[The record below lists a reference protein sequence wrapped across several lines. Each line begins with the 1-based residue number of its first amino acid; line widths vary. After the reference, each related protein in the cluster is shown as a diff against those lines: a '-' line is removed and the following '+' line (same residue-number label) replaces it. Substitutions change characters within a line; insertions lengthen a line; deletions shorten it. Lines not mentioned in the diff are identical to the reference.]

1 MESIL
6 EYRSDQL
13 WPKVAA
19 KGATRAQHG
28 AKSDDGAHGQVG
40 KSVDNANSAA
50 PMAATVANDQ
60 VATATMAGMDTGH
73 AVEIVSPPETV
84 PIQDQN
90 MPTGAGSDQAASGS
104 LTVVSPKVPYKLPK
118 AQRLIRSQN
127 GTLYIEMRDRGNPY
141 AVPLNSSQADAIIRD
156 AAAQER
162 GVALSRAE
170 VGDVKYY
177 LQGYAARTAVSV
189 GVWYRVA
196 PIAGGIEIDAGD
208 DAHTR
213 YRITAGKVEVIRSG
227 SEVVFY
233 RTSASLPLAVPAEVG
248 DAKLL
253 RRYISVHPAT
263 FNLVLGWITYTLA
276 SPKSPTTKYVIL
288 VLQAGQGSGKSA
300 ATKLILS
307 LIDPSR
313 VGVQTLHRNPKDF
326 AIAAQSAHLL
336 AFDNLREISP
346 ELADLLCVASTGGSI
361 SCRQLY
367 TDAEQTVLNLHVALI
382 LNGIHQFVQQQ
393 DFAQRTLPLTMRP
406 ILESERKSE
415 EELAAGLATDLPIIQ
430 RGLFDLIARIFEQLP
445 NARVTSPTR
454 MIGFSKWLAAMELVY
469 GTPPGVFQDLYRDA
483 LNQGQLDSL
492 QECVLAASMLDF
504 AEKTQDGHWQ
514 GSPTE
519 LLNLL
524 NRQATS
530 GTQRSRDWPQNP
542 IALSKRLLPLQAGL
556 LSQGVVVELT
566 RGKTRSIT
574 IKKTGGI
581 ANS

>member
-263 FNLVLGWITYTLA
+263 FNLVLG
-276 SPKSPTTKYVIL
+276 
-288 VLQAGQGSGKSA
+288 
-300 ATKLILS
+300 
-307 LIDPSR
+307 
-313 VGVQTLHRNPKDF
+313 
-326 AIAAQSAHLL
+326 
-336 AFDNLREISP
+336 
-346 ELADLLCVASTGGSI
+346 
-361 SCRQLY
+361 
-367 TDAEQTVLNLHVALI
+367 
-382 LNGIHQFVQQQ
+382 
-393 DFAQRTLPLTMRP
+393 
-406 ILESERKSE
+406 
-415 EELAAGLATDLPIIQ
+415 
-430 RGLFDLIARIFEQLP
+430 
-445 NARVTSPTR
+445 
-454 MIGFSKWLAAMELVY
+454 
-469 GTPPGVFQDLYRDA
+469 
-483 LNQGQLDSL
+483 
-492 QECVLAASMLDF
+492 
-504 AEKTQDGHWQ
+504 
-514 GSPTE
+514 
-519 LLNLL
+519 
-524 NRQATS
+524 
-530 GTQRSRDWPQNP
+530 
-542 IALSKRLLPLQAGL
+542 
-556 LSQGVVVELT
+556 
-566 RGKTRSIT
+566 
-574 IKKTGGI
+574 
-581 ANS
+581 